1 MGKAIYSTNSDIL
14 QSFKKSLCQYT
25 WLYAEPGSK
34 HARVCSRR
42 SGDFVTIPTSRQIGG
57 QCVGSRDRSDAS
69 LSVVKES
76 FSPEPPNIDRGLTSS
91 RELVTLVERVADDNP
106 EAIAANQN
114 GFTRKQ
120 HALEEA
126 GARVIRAPA
135 KRAPDG
141 GFKQS
146 DDQRL
151 VIATLSLAL
160 RLRPDFVVLAAADG
174 DFAPMVWELRN
185 EGIRTEV
192 LARPQMLASDL
203 RRAAYSIIDL
213 DEVLNRVGGAH

>member
-1 MGKAIYSTNSDIL
+1 MIRKIFAIDLTPCEKVARERGAPYFPL
-14 QSFKKSLCQYT
+14 QEVRELI
-25 WLYAEPGSK
+25 A
-34 HARVCSRR
+34 
-42 SGDFVTIPTSRQIGG
+42 GDDVDVIET
-57 QCVGSRDRSDAS
+57 
-69 LSVVKES
+69 
-76 FSPEPPNIDRGLTSS
+76 
-91 RELVTLVERVADDNP
+91 LVTLVERVADDHP
-106 EAIAANQN
+106 EAIATNAMN
-114 GFTRKQ
+114 FTRKQ

-135 KRAPDG
+135 KRLPDG

-151 VIATLSLAL
+151 IIATLSLAL
-160 RLRPDFVVLAAADG
+160 RLRPEFVVLAAADG

-203 RRAAYSIIDL
+203 RRAAYSVIDI
-213 DEVLNRVGGAH
+213 DDVLNTVEGAH

>member
-1 MGKAIYSTNSDIL
+1 MIKKLLAIDLLPCEKVAHELGLPYFPI
-14 QSFKKSLCQYT
+14 
-25 WLYAEPGSK
+25 EPLR
-34 HARVCSRR
+34 ALIA
-42 SGDFVTIPTSRQIGG
+42 GDGVDLIET
-57 QCVGSRDRSDAS
+57 
-69 LSVVKES
+69 
-76 FSPEPPNIDRGLTSS
+76 
-91 RELVTLVERVADDNP
+91 LVTLVERVADDNP
-106 EAIAANQN
+106 ESIAANKVN
-114 GFTRKQ
+114 FTRKQ

-135 KRAPDG
+135 KRLPDG
-141 GFKQS
+141 SFKQS

-151 VIATLSLAL
+151 VIATLSAAL
-160 RLRPDFVVLAAADG
+160 RLRPDFLVLAAADG

-213 DEVLNRVGGAH
+213 DTVLNQIGGHR

>member
-1 MGKAIYSTNSDIL
+1 MIRKIIAIDLTPCDII
-14 QSFKKSLCQYT
+14 
-25 WLYAEPGSK
+25 
-34 HARVCSRR
+34 ARERGEHFFPVQAVRELIA
-42 SGDFVTIPTSRQIGG
+42 GDDVDVLET
-57 QCVGSRDRSDAS
+57 
-69 LSVVKES
+69 
-76 FSPEPPNIDRGLTSS
+76 
-91 RELVTLVERVADDNP
+91 LVTLVERVAEDNP
-106 EAIAANQN
+106 ESIATNKMN
-114 GFTRKQ
+114 FTRKQ

-135 KRAPDG
+135 KRMPDG

-151 VIATLSLAL
+151 IIATLSLAL
-160 RLRPDFVVLAAADG
+160 RLRPEFVVLAAADG

-203 RRAAYSIIDL
+203 RRAAYSVIDI
-213 DEVLNRVGGAH
+213 DDVLNSIGGEQ

>member
-1 MGKAIYSTNSDIL
+1 MIRKIFAVDLTPCDIV
-14 QSFKKSLCQYT
+14 
-25 WLYAEPGSK
+25 
-34 HARVCSRR
+34 ARERGAHFFPVQAVRELIA
-42 SGDFVTIPTSRQIGG
+42 GDDVDVLET
-57 QCVGSRDRSDAS
+57 
-69 LSVVKES
+69 
-76 FSPEPPNIDRGLTSS
+76 
-91 RELVTLVERVADDNP
+91 LVTLVERVAEDNP
-106 EAIAANQN
+106 EAIASNKMN
-114 GFTRKQ
+114 FTRKQ

-135 KRAPDG
+135 KRMPDG

-151 VIATLSLAL
+151 IIATLSLAL
-160 RLRPDFVVLAAADG
+160 RLRPEFVVLAAADG

-203 RRAAYSIIDL
+203 RRAAYSVIDI
-213 DEVLNRVGGAH
+213 DDVLNTIGGAQ

>member
-1 MGKAIYSTNSDIL
+1 MIRKIFAVDLTPCDL
-14 QSFKKSLCQYT
+14 V
-25 WLYAEPGSK
+25 A
-34 HARVCSRR
+34 
-42 SGDFVTIPTSRQIGG
+42 
-57 QCVGSRDRSDAS
+57 RDRGAHFFP
-69 LSVVKES
+69 VEQV
-76 FSPEPPNIDRGLTSS
+76 
-91 RELVTLVERVADDNP
+91 REVIAGDDVDVIETLVTLVERVADDNP
-106 EAIAANQN
+106 EAIATNKQN
-114 GFTRKQ
+114 FTRKQ

-135 KRAPDG
+135 KRLPDG

-160 RLRPDFVVLAAADG
+160 RLRPEFVVLAAADG

-203 RRAAYSIIDL
+203 RRAAYSVIDI
-213 DEVLNRVGGAH
+213 DDVLNAIEGAN

>member
-42 SGDFVTIPTSRQIGG
+42 SGDFVTIPTSPSDWRAVRGFEGQIRRLAERG
-57 QCVGSRDRSDAS
+57 QGIIFARTAKHRLRVD
-69 LSVVKES
+69 VIE
-76 FSPEPPNIDRGLTSS
+76 T
-91 RELVTLVERVADDNP
+91 LVTLVERVADDNP

>member
-1 MGKAIYSTNSDIL
+1 MIKKMFAIDLTPCEIV
-14 QSFKKSLCQYT
+14 
-25 WLYAEPGSK
+25 
-34 HARVCSRR
+34 ARDLGHPFFPIEAMRTLIA
-42 SGDFVTIPTSRQIGG
+42 GDGVDLIET
-57 QCVGSRDRSDAS
+57 
-69 LSVVKES
+69 
-76 FSPEPPNIDRGLTSS
+76 
-91 RELVTLVERVADDNP
+91 LVTLVERVASDNA
-106 EAIAANQN
+106 EAIASNQLN
-114 GFTRKQ
+114 FTRKQ

-135 KRAPDG
+135 KRLPDG
-141 GFKQS
+141 SFKQS

-185 EGIRTEV
+185 VGIRTEV
-192 LARPQMLASDL
+192 MARPQMLASDL

-213 DEVLNRVGGAH
+213 DDALNHVGGTH

>member
-1 MGKAIYSTNSDIL
+1 MLKKLRAIDLTPCEMVARDL
-14 QSFKKSLCQYT
+14 
-25 WLYAEPGSK
+25 G
-34 HARVCSRR
+34 HAYFPLEALRNL
-42 SGDFVTIPTSRQIGG
+42 IAGG
-57 QCVGSRDRSDAS
+57 GVD
-69 LSVVKES
+69 LIE
-76 FSPEPPNIDRGLTSS
+76 T
-91 RELVTLVERVADDNP
+91 LVTLVERVTDDRP
-106 EAIAANQN
+106 EAIAANQVQL
-114 GFTRKQ
+114 TRKQ

-135 KRAPDG
+135 KRQSEG

-151 VIATLSLAL
+151 VIATLSTAL
-160 RLRPDFVVLAAADG
+160 RLRPDFLVLAAADG

-203 RRAAYSIIDL
+203 RRAAYSVIDL
-213 DEVLNRVGGAH
+213 DPLLKQLGGTR